1 MQEIWIVGATGRIG
15 RAMSARLAPH
25 HALVLAGRD
34 PRRLHELAAS
44 VDGHPRTVA
53 ADSVESLAAE
63 LAGSAPAV
71 VVNLIGPFAR
81 TGPPLI
87 QASPPGTHYVDL
99 ANELFAVTGLL
110 ARHDEAV
117 ESGRTLVTGA
127 GFGVLATESVVLRM
141 VADQPAPARVRV
153 DAMPMIDT
161 EPGVVGTALAGTIV
175 AAFAPGGRRYEQ
187 DRLVRTGIGA
197 DLEQVTRPDGTVT
210 HTGAVPMGELEAA
223 RRASGAPAVTAASS
237 EVPASRALRAAL
249 PAASALLSRP
259 ALRSLAARALARARV
274 TPRAHDTD
282 YSWARARIEDRN
294 GAVREGWLRAGEGM
308 AFTVAV
314 ASEVADR
321 LAHGSPRPGA
331 YTPGALFGA
340 DLAEQVGGRFILDDS
355 QDETMSL

>member
-1 MQEIWIVGATGRIG
+1 MPEIWIVGATGRIG
-15 RAMSARLAPH
+15 RAMAARLAPH

-34 PRRLHELAAS
+34 PARLHELAAS
-44 VDGHPRTVA
+44 VDGHPRAVVT
-53 ADSVESLAAE
+53 DSVDALGAE
-63 LAGSAPAV
+63 LARSTPAV
-71 VVNLIGPFAR
+71 VVNLIGPFAQ

-87 QASPPGTHYVDL
+87 EASPPGTHYVDL
-99 ANELFAVTGLL
+99 ANELLAVTGLL

-117 ESGRTLVTGA
+117 ANRRTLVTGA

-141 VADQPAPARVRV
+141 VADRAAPARVRV

-161 EPGVVGTALAGTIV
+161 EPGVVGTALAGTVV
-175 AAFAPGGRRYEQ
+175 AGFAPGGRRYEQ
-187 DRLVRTGIGA
+187 GRPVRSRIGA
-197 DLEQVTRPDGTVT
+197 DPEHITLPDGTTT
-210 HTGAVPMGELEAA
+210 HTGAVPTGELEAA

-249 PAASALLSRP
+249 PAAAALLSRP
-259 ALRSLAARALARARV
+259 ALQRIATRGLARARV

-282 YSWARARIEDRN
+282 YSWARARVEDSN

-331 YTPGALFGA
+331 YTPGALFGP
-340 DLAEQVGGRFILDDS
+340 DLAEQVGGRFILDDA